1 MYLNI
6 NIKKYWLNENSK
18 KKLDNID
25 LLILNELQV
34 NGKISNVELANLV
47 NISPPSCLRRVKVL
61 EDAQYIKGYNA
72 DINAELVGFK
82 VTVFAYVG
90 LESQAENDLQ
100 IFENYISV
108 FPEVR
113 ECHMLI
119 GEVDF
124 LLKIVAK
131 DWDDFQQFLT
141 GKLTQAPKVSNVKT
155 SLNIR
160 SNKRLPGVPLD
171 VTI

>member
-1 MYLNI
+1 M
-6 NIKKYWLNENSK
+6 KTQK

-90 LESQAENDLQ
+90 LESQAEKDLQ

-171 VTI
+171 VRL

>member
-1 MYLNI
+1 M
-6 NIKKYWLNENSK
+6 KTQK

-171 VTI
+171 VKV

>member
-1 MYLNI
+1 M
-6 NIKKYWLNENSK
+6 KTQK

-171 VTI
+171 VRI

>member
-1 MYLNI
+1 M
-6 NIKKYWLNENSK
+6 KTQK

-61 EDAQYIKGYNA
+61 EDAEYIKGYNA

-171 VTI
+171 VKI

>member
-1 MYLNI
+1 M
-6 NIKKYWLNENSK
+6 KTQK

-171 VTI
+171 VMI

>member
-1 MYLNI
+1 M
-6 NIKKYWLNENSK
+6 KNEKN
-18 KKLDNID
+18 KLDNID
-25 LLILNELQV
+25 LKILNELQT
-34 NGKISNVELANLV
+34 NGKISNVQLSKIV
-47 NISPPSCLRRVKVL
+47 NISPPSCLRRVKSL
-61 EDAQYIKGYNA
+61 EEKKLILGHNA
-72 DINAELVGFK
+72 IVNSELLGFK

-100 IFENYISV
+100 TFENYISN

-113 ECHMLI
+113 ECHMLV

-131 DWDDFQQFLT
+131 DWDDFQFFLT
-141 GKLTQAPKVSNVKT
+141 KNLTQAPKVINVKT

-160 SNKRLPGVPLD
+160 SVKKLPGIPFE
-171 VTI
+171 IMI

>member
-1 MYLNI
+1 M
-6 NIKKYWLNENSK
+6 KTQKT
-18 KKLDNID
+18 KLDHID
-25 LLILNELQV
+25 FKILNQLQL
-34 NGKISNVELANLV
+34 NGKMSNVELAQLV
-47 NISPPSCLRRVKVL
+47 NISPPSCLRRVKAL
-61 EDAQYIKGYNA
+61 EDAKFINGYNA
-72 DINAELVGFK
+72 DVNAELLGFK

-90 LESQAENDLQ
+90 LESQAESDLQ
-100 IFENYISV
+100 TFENYISI

-131 DWDDFQQFLT
+131 DWDEFQKFLT
-141 GKLTQAPKVSNVKT
+141 AKLTQAPKVSNVKT

-160 SNKRLPGVPLD
+160 CVKSLPGVPFDTML
-171 VTI
+171 

>member
-1 MYLNI
+1 M
-6 NIKKYWLNENSK
+6 KNEK
-18 KKLDNID
+18 HKLDNID
-25 LLILNELQV
+25 LQILNVLQR
-34 NGKISNVELANLV
+34 NGEISNVQLAQKV
-47 NISPPSCLRRVKVL
+47 KISPPSCLRRVKSL
-61 EDAQYIKGYNA
+61 EKRNIILGYNA
-72 DINAELVGFK
+72 LVNPKMLGYN

-100 IFENYISV
+100 TFENYISN

-131 DWDDFQQFLT
+131 DWDDFQSFLT
-141 GKLTQAPKVSNVKT
+141 KNLTQAPKVSNVKT

-160 SNKRLPGVPLD
+160 SVKKLPGIPFE
-171 VTI
+171 TMI

>member
-1 MYLNI
+1 M
-6 NIKKYWLNENSK
+6 KTQKT
-18 KKLDNID
+18 KLDKID
-25 LLILNELQV
+25 LEILNELQL
-34 NGKISNVELANLV
+34 NGRISNVELANLI
-47 NISPPSCLRRVKVL
+47 NISPPSCLRRVKSL
-61 EDAQYIKGYNA
+61 ETRNFIRGYNSLL
-72 DINAELVGFK
+72 NPELLGFK

-100 IFENYISV
+100 IFENYISL

-113 ECHMLI
+113 ECHMLV

-131 DWDDFQQFLT
+131 DWDDFQTFLT
-141 GKLTQAPKVSNVKT
+141 KNLTQAPKVSNVKT

-160 SNKRLPGVPLD
+160 SIKSLPGIPFETMLK
-171 VTI
+171 

>member
-1 MYLNI
+1 M
-6 NIKKYWLNENSK
+6 KTQK

-61 EDAQYIKGYNA
+61 EDGQYIKGYNA

>member
-1 MYLNI
+1 M
-6 NIKKYWLNENSK
+6 KTQK

-171 VTI
+171 VII

>member
-1 MYLNI
+1 M
-6 NIKKYWLNENSK
+6 KNEKN
-18 KKLDNID
+18 KLDNID
-25 LLILNELQV
+25 LQILNVLQR
-34 NGKISNVELANLV
+34 NAEISNVQLAQKV
-47 NISPPSCLRRVKVL
+47 KISPPSCLRRVKSL
-61 EDAQYIKGYNA
+61 EEKNLILGYNA
-72 DINAELVGFK
+72 IVNPVLLGFK
-82 VTVFAYVG
+82 VTVYAYVG

-100 IFENYISV
+100 TFENYISS

-131 DWDDFQQFLT
+131 DWDDFQSFLT
-141 GKLTQAPKVSNVKT
+141 KNLTQAPKVSNVKT

-160 SNKRLPGVPLD
+160 SVKKLPGIPFETML
-171 VTI
+171 